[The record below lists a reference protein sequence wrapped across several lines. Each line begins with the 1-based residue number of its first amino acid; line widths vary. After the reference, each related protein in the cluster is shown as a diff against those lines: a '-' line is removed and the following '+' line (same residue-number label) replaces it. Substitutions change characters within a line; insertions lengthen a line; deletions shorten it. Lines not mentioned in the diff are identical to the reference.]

1 MRVLAGNAAEK
12 RVREMEQRASRLNY
26 VKPEVHK
33 IVSDVRRNGDK
44 ALVKYARKWDGL
56 QVLQGLRVEE
66 SEMRAARDSASP
78 ELRSA
83 LEQAAANIQRF
94 CEWQK
99 PAEWMKNNDG
109 ISLGQVVR
117 PLDSVGCYVPGG
129 RYPLPSTL
137 LMTVIPAQVAGV
149 REVRVVSPKPRPETL
164 AAAALLGIS
173 EFYRVGG
180 AHAIAA
186 LAYGTES
193 IGHVDKIV
201 GPGNLF
207 VTAAKKMVAF
217 DCSIDFLAGPTE
229 VVIVA
234 EDGEPE
240 FIAADLVAQAEH
252 DPEALAVFITSS
264 TDFAVSVAACARRA
278 AKSNPTARKSL
289 AANGAALV
297 ADTHGQALD
306 WANRIAPEHIT
317 VSRADLDSVR
327 SVGSVFVGDY
337 SPQAVGDYASGPNH
351 VLPTAGAARY
361 RGGLSVLDFVK
372 IITVQELTPRSLSRI
387 ASVVTTLANAEG
399 LEAHAES
406 VRVRCAH
413 A

>member
-1 MRVLAGNAAEK
+1 MRVLAGQQAEK
-12 RVREMEQRASRLNY
+12 RVAELSQRASRLEI
-26 VKPEVHK
+26 VESQVRK
-33 IVSDVRRNGDK
+33 IVKDVRRNGDK
-44 ALVKYARKWDGL
+44 AVVKYARKWDGL
-56 QVLQGLRVEE
+56 QPGKPLRVDE
-66 SEMRAARDSASP
+66 SQIRGAWHAASP
-78 ELRSA
+78 ELRTA
-83 LEQAAANIQRF
+83 LEQAASNIRRF

-109 ISLGQVVR
+109 MSLGQLVR
-117 PLDSVGCYVPGG
+117 PLESVGCYVPGG

-149 REVRVVSPKPRPETL
+149 REIRVVSPKPRNETL
-164 AAAALLGIS
+164 AAAALLGVT

-180 AHAIAA
+180 AHAVAA

-193 IGHVDKIV
+193 IARVDKIA

-207 VTAAKKMVAF
+207 VTAAKKLVAF

-234 EDGEPE
+234 EEGDPE
-240 FIAADLVAQAEH
+240 FMAADLVAQAEH
-252 DPEALAVFITSS
+252 DSETLAVFITSS
-264 TDFAVSVAACARRA
+264 REFAQDVVACAKRA
-278 AKSNPTARKSL
+278 ASRNSIARQSL
-289 AANGAALV
+289 TGNGAALV
-297 ADTHGQALD
+297 AGSHQQALE

-317 VSRADLDSVR
+317 VARSDIEFVR
-327 SVGSVFVGDY
+327 SAGSVFVGDY

-372 IITVQELTPRSLSRI
+372 VITVQELTPQSLRQI
-387 ASVVTTLANAEG
+387 APVVTTLAEAEG